1 MRKLLIILFA
11 ILLAVPATAQRKTTT
26 AKKTTTT
33 RKSSAKTTRK
43 KQTKAAKKTAPA
55 TVYTN
60 ASIKGLQNQRA
71 DIQKKIKEQEKALRA
86 NQADVKDRLKN
97 LLVINSEIED
107 RQKSITGIEQD
118 IAHIDGNIDMLT
130 SQLETLRQQLKERQ
144 RNFIKSMRYMSR
156 HRSAQD
162 KLMFIF
168 SAKDFAQMYRR
179 LRFVREYASY

>member
-43 KQTKAAKKTAPA
+43 KQTKTAKKTAPA

-97 LLVINSEIED
+97 LLVINSEI
-107 RQKSITGIEQD
+107 
-118 IAHIDGNIDMLT
+118 
-130 SQLETLRQQLKERQ
+130 
-144 RNFIKSMRYMSR
+144 
-156 HRSAQD
+156 
-162 KLMFIF
+162 
-168 SAKDFAQMYRR
+168 
-179 LRFVREYASY
+179 